1 MVYSG
6 FDSDP
11 PIGTA
16 QRPFGSVGCS
26 VRLIGRL
33 TISAGF
39 SDAERQRFHNL
50 LQLAADSPFEGERV
64 NALAAATRLATRFGL
79 TLDEAAAGGSVH
91 EPPPDFDRGDAHMAD
106 DIGFRPESLDRFARA
121 AHLMDTFIYD
131 DKARRESALRAAQER
146 GLDADELRRSIA
158 STTVKWR
165 AKARRMNPYRHAT
178 TLLRETSLSFRE
190 IASITGLDIYQVVGL
205 KLKLR
210 SLV

>member
-1 MVYSG
+1 M
-6 FDSDP
+6 
-11 PIGTA
+11 
-16 QRPFGSVGCS
+16 
-26 VRLIGRL
+26 RLSFLARRL

-64 NALAAATRLATRFGL
+64 NALAAATRLAARFGL

-91 EPPPDFDRGDAHMAD
+91 EPPPDLERGDAHMAD
-106 DIGFRPESLDRFARA
+106 DIGFRPETLDRFARA

-131 DKARRESALRAAQER
+131 DKARREAAIRAAQAR
-146 GLDADELRRSIA
+146 GLDADELRRSVA
-158 STTVKWR
+158 GTTMKWR
-165 AKARRMNPYRHAT
+165 AKARRMNPYRHAA

-210 SLV
+210 QSH